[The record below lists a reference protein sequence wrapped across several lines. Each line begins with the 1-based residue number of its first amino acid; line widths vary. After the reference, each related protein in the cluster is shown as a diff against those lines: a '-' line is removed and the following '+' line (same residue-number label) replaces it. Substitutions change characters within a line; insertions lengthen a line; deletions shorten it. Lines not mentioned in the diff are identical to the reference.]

1 MPTKI
6 NIYSHYI
13 DTTLLENRASRFEWM
28 LANIR
33 IKKIISTL
41 IWATFFFVFVFFE
54 VSALLDV
61 RHCPK
66 LQSCEI
72 TRKTNDATL
81 TK

>member
-6 NIYSHYI
+6 NIYSHSI
-13 DTTLLENRASRFEWM
+13 DTTLLENRASRFERM

-41 IWATFFFVFVFFE
+41 IWATFFFFFFE

-66 LQSCEI
+66 LQYCEI
-72 TRKTNDATL
+72 SRKTNDANL
-81 TK
+81 TKW